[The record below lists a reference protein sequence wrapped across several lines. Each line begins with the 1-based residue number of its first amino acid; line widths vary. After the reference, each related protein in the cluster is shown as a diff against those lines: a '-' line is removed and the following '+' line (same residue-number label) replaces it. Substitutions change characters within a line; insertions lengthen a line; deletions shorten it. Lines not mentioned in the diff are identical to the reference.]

1 MRHANVALFVPNN
14 GCPHACSFCSQKSI
28 TGKSVQPG
36 PADVI
41 SAAETALSDLGAQA
55 KSAELAFFGGSFTAL
70 ERNYMISLLEAA
82 APYVKGG
89 SFAGIRLSTR
99 PDAIDPEILSLLRD
113 YGVTTIELGAQS
125 MDDHVLAL
133 NERGH
138 TARQVKNASA
148 LIRNQGFSLGLQ
160 MMTGLYGDTPSGVFR
175 TAEEIASLS
184 PDCVRIYPTI
194 VLKGTK
200 LGELFQRGEY
210 SPPALEETVGLCA
223 GLLDFFDER
232 RIPVIRLGLH
242 ASPELERDRLAGP
255 WHPAFRELC
264 EGRRML
270 NRVIHHLTVSG
281 VPKGQIVIRINPR
294 NASVAAGQ
302 KKCNLKALSALGYFA
317 VLEQDAALSRRDFQ
331 ICDAGGK
338 RFAAEIAGTS
348 GL

>member
-28 TGKSVQPG
+28 TGKAVQPE

-41 SAAETALSDLGAQA
+41 SAAETALSNLGERA
-55 KSAELAFFGGSFTAL
+55 KSAEIAFFGGSFTAL

-82 APYVKGG
+82 APYVQRG

-99 PDAIDPEILSLLRD
+99 PDAIDSEILSILRN
-113 YGVTTIELGAQS
+113 YGVTTVELGAQS
-125 MDDHVLAL
+125 MDDRVLAL

-138 TARQVKNASA
+138 TARQVKSAAA
-148 LIRNQGFSLGLQ
+148 LIHASGFSLGLQ
-160 MMTGLYGDTPSGVFR
+160 MMTGLYGDTPSGAR
-175 TAEEIASLS
+175 STAEELAALS

-194 VLKGTK
+194 VLRGTK
-200 LGELFQRGEY
+200 LGELFQMGKY
-210 SPPALEETVGLCA
+210 HPPGLEETVSLCA
-223 GLLDFFDER
+223 GLLDFFEER

-242 ASPELERDRLAGP
+242 ASPELERDTLAGP

-264 EGRRML
+264 ESRRML
-270 NRVIHHLTVSG
+270 DKIARSLTVNE
-281 VPKGQIVIRINPR
+281 VPKGRIVIRVHPKSV
-294 NASVAAGQ
+294 SVANGQ
-302 KKCNLKALSALGYFA
+302 KKCNLKALEALGYSA
-317 VLEQDAALSRRDFQ
+317 VLEQDAALSRGSFQ

-338 RFAAEIAGTS
+338 RLAAEIAGAS